1 MAGIIHPN
9 LAHFTQPTEQRLW
22 EQVGVTPEWQRPLPV
37 EDVVFGAV
45 PYVLGA
51 AVASVVVLFLTLAI
65 GPDAALINSP
75 ALCRLVALMGLVG
88 FTSIIVV
95 ATVSLLMRLITRKT
109 NEVQAFS
116 FAALFTCMCLI
127 TLRVMF

>member
-9 LAHFTQPTEQRLW
+9 LSHFTQPLEQRLW
-22 EQVGVTPEWQRPLPV
+22 EQVGVTPEMERPLPV
-37 EDVVFGAV
+37 EEVIFGAV

-51 AVASVVVLFLTLAI
+51 VVASVVVLFLTLAI

-88 FTSIIVV
+88 FTGIIVV
-95 ATVSLLMRLITRKT
+95 ATVSLLMRLVSRKT
-109 NEVQAFS
+109 NDVQAFS
-116 FAALFTCMCLI
+116 FAALFTCLCLI
-127 TLRVMF
+127 TLRAMF